1 MHACAESYF
10 GPLARR
16 LDAVLS
22 RYPPEIVQQ
31 IQDFIAELHTT
42 MTSHLDEAD
51 FHGPES
57 SLAFAVAPVRRPRRQ
72 LGHRWRR

>member
-1 MHACAESYF
+1 MRVPKRSSVSWPADWT
-10 GPLARR
+10 P
-16 LDAVLS
+16 S

-31 IQDFIAELHTT
+31 FQDFITELHTP

-51 FHGPES
+51 FHGPEL
-57 SLAFAVAPVRRPRRQ
+57 SLAFAVASVRRPLRQ